1 MKIKNETESLLVS
14 HYTER
19 ILEENK
25 TWKLYTHANQ
35 KDKMSKKKKIMSKK
49 AHNSNK
55 SRAAIHNP

>member
-35 KDKMSKKKKIMSKK
+35 RQ
-49 AHNSNK
+49 NE
-55 SRAAIHNP
+55 